1 MKGFWCR
8 ATAAHRPPWT
18 TRAGPGKPSATSPGG
33 CAARPCRSCRW
44 TTTAASSRSWRRAL
58 RAQEAGMANF
68 LERLFGRGT
77 ANSANAAKERLQ
89 LVLIHDRTDISQ
101 AVMDQIK
108 DEIIAVISKHVS
120 IDRTGVDV
128 NLSQMNRQN

>member
-1 MKGFWCR
+1 
-8 ATAAHRPPWT
+8 
-18 TRAGPGKPSATSPGG
+18 
-33 CAARPCRSCRW
+33 
-44 TTTAASSRSWRRAL
+44 
-58 RAQEAGMANF
+58 MANF
-68 LERLFGRGT
+68 FERLLGRTKAG
-77 ANSANAAKERLQ
+77 SANTAKERLQ

-128 NLSQMNRQN
+128 NLSQTNRQNKLIINIPLLAAMSGGGRKRRR